1 MMIELE
7 RLNGETFM
15 LNALMIEQIQSHPDT
30 TITLYNGKKL
40 VVKTSEEDVVKK
52 ITSYYQKI
60 GLAGH
65 VGAVEKNERTGGMN
79 E

>member
-1 MMIELE
+1 MIELE
-7 RLNGETFM
+7 KLNGETFL

-40 VVKTSEEDVVKK
+40 VVKTSEEDVYKK
-52 ITSYYQKI
+52 ITSYYQTI
-60 GLAGH
+60 GLVGH
-65 VGAVEKNERTGGMN
+65 VIKSERTGGVN

>member
-1 MMIELE
+1 MIELE
-7 RLNGETFM
+7 KLNGETFL

-40 VVKTSEEDVVKK
+40 VVKTSEEVVYKK
-52 ITSYYQKI
+52 ITSYYQTI
-60 GLAGH
+60 GLVGH
-65 VGAVEKNERTGGMN
+65 VIKSERTGGVN